1 MATCSPSLKYRIV
14 RSSNLK
20 SHHPFLASTSG
31 RPHSYR
37 HWSEEKLY
45 QACKEVQEGKSI
57 RHAAQSFGIPKSTLH
72 DRVSGKVMFGARSG
86 PTAYL
91 TEEEEDELVAFL
103 TGCASIGYARSKKQ
117 VIAMVQSV
125 MHSKGLDKPVTD
137 GWWRSFLK
145 RHDNLTLQTAE
156 PLAYVRAISSQPEIL
171 ERYCDLLE
179 QTMQEHDLL
188 DKPCQ
193 IFNLDETGMPLDP
206 SPPKVV
212 CPKGVKHATSITTGN
227 KAQITVLCCCNAAG
241 HAIPPLVVFDRQS
254 LKPEMSRG
262 EVPGT
267 MYGFSKNGWMDME
280 LFEQWFMH
288 HFLAYAPSLRPLLLI
303 MDGHSTH
310 FQPYVV
316 RLAAKEDVILFCL
329 PPHTTHITQPLDKG
343 CFGPLKAAW
352 KDECKE
358 YLTKNPGKIVTRY
371 EFSQLFGRAWIRSIT
386 MKNIT
391 AGFRTTG
398 IYPFNRYAIIPA
410 PSPASK
416 FDPKSLCTGTKIKF
430 LPLYS
435 PSYKSHPSGNVQL
448 ASPQLVAAPIS
459 FSEEEIS
466 LFSRR
471 YEEGYDLTHDQRYN
485 LWLKQYHPKCCSSN
499 ESSPRKQLSFP
510 DNCDNVPDNCDTPDN
525 CDNGDKIIL
534 DNEAPGPGPTNPP
547 VMPLQKSTI
556 FSKILEQSQL
566 QVQKLPQRV
575 PKSSARV
582 LTSSENI
589 KIIEEKEKKKK
600 AKELLKLERK
610 AQRELKK
617 MAASTKQRR
626 FSQLFLAALI

>member
-1 MATCSPSLKYRIV
+1 M
-14 RSSNLK
+14 
-20 SHHPFLASTSG
+20 
-31 RPHSYR
+31 
-37 HWSEEKLY
+37 
-45 QACKEVQEGKSI
+45 
-57 RHAAQSFGIPKSTLH
+57 
-72 DRVSGKVMFGARSG
+72 
-86 PTAYL
+86 
-91 TEEEEDELVAFL
+91 
-103 TGCASIGYARSKKQ
+103 
-117 VIAMVQSV
+117 
-125 MHSKGLDKPVTD
+125 
-137 GWWRSFLK
+137 
-145 RHDNLTLQTAE
+145 
-156 PLAYVRAISSQPEIL
+156 
-171 ERYCDLLE
+171 
-179 QTMQEHDLL
+179 
-188 DKPCQ
+188 
-193 IFNLDETGMPLDP
+193 
-206 SPPKVV
+206 
-212 CPKGVKHATSITTGN
+212 
-227 KAQITVLCCCNAAG
+227 
-241 HAIPPLVVFDRQS
+241 
-254 LKPEMSRG
+254 
-262 EVPGT
+262 
-267 MYGFSKNGWMDME
+267 
-280 LFEQWFMH
+280 
-288 HFLAYAPSLRPLLLI
+288 
-303 MDGHSTH
+303 
-310 FQPYVV
+310 
-316 RLAAKEDVILFCL
+316 
-329 PPHTTHITQPLDKG
+329 
-343 CFGPLKAAW
+343 
-352 KDECKE
+352 
-358 YLTKNPGKIVTRY
+358 
-371 EFSQLFGRAWIRSIT
+371 
-386 MKNIT
+386 
-391 AGFRTTG
+391 
-398 IYPFNRYAIIPA
+398 
-410 PSPASK
+410 
-416 FDPKSLCTGTKIKF
+416 
-430 LPLYS
+430 
-435 PSYKSHPSGNVQL
+435 QL